1 MKNVVGG
8 KSDLVCV
15 ESKVEI
21 ELITGLQLSMENVMG
36 DKSDLVCVE
45 PKAEVENAQV
55 CNLVRGEMSEMVT
68 GVQLGMMNV
77 VVVGA

>member
-1 MKNVVGG
+1 MNAV
-8 KSDLVCV
+8 
-15 ESKVEI
+15 
-21 ELITGLQLSMENVMG
+21 G

-45 PKAEVENAQV
+45 PKVEVENEQV